1 MSNNSNAADMAEDI
15 FLTRSLTEGISN
27 RSAAA
32 QASQRAELMGQ
43 SAQRID
49 EQARMINELRRQLA
63 AATQRADLAE
73 SEVLRLREKNA
84 ESVAV
89 ANSAALTLRQAVS
102 ALIEEKGGS
111 KTDSNYFLRTLR
123 TANYHSQVEQL
134 LANGLLKKDP
144 RQTSLVS
151 DRPWYEASPLSCGLE
166 K

>member
-1 MSNNSNAADMAEDI
+1 MTNKSNAVDIAEDI

-32 QASQRAELMGQ
+32 QASKRAELMGQ

-63 AATQRADLAE
+63 TATQRADLAE

-89 ANSAALTLRQAVS
+89 ANSAALTLRQTVS
-102 ALIEEKGGS
+102 ALIEGKGGAQS
-111 KTDSNYFLRTLR
+111 DANYFLRTLR

-134 LANGLLKKDP
+134 LSNGSLKTDP
-144 RQTSLVS
+144 RQTSVVLERAWYDVS
-151 DRPWYEASPLSCGLE
+151 ASTDLSR
-166 K
+166 